1 MPNILSKFIDKAKP
15 RFSFHH
21 HRNKSGSITS
31 TTESNKG
38 LSSSLPTPHIFGYRD
53 DIRDDY
59 VEPPPSKITSPFSVQ
74 LKYVVV
80 TKRVLFFLVA
90 PLETKPTTKASSTN
104 HVKPSGASINSV
116 QNPIKDEQN
125 PAPATDYSKC
135 Y

>member
-59 VEPPPSKITSPFSVQ
+59 VEPPPSKIINPFSVE

-80 TKRVLFFLVA
+80 TKRVLF
-90 PLETKPTTKASSTN
+90 SSC
-104 HVKPSGASINSV
+104 SIRNKTYHQS
-116 QNPIKDEQN
+116 
-125 PAPATDYSKC
+125 SKHEPRQAFWC
-135 Y
+135 FY